1 MNNFGTLFNYEIK
14 KLLKRKILWIT
25 LLICLI
31 ITGFSVVGSLTGTYY
46 VDGVKADTH
55 YNMFFTDLAYQK
67 ALDGREIGQTLLEE
81 MSRAYGM
88 IPPTAER
95 YTTTE
100 EYQKYARPYS
110 EIFNFVRITA
120 NMTVS
125 ETLEWVPDE
134 EDLYV
139 RRLAMLEKTWQ
150 DTGLSDGEKSFW
162 LQKDAE
168 VETPFIFAVT
178 EGYSALFRAFT
189 SIGILVLLSVAVC
202 ISSVFPDE
210 HTRKT
215 DQLILCSTHGKDGAY
230 WAKILAGVSFSL
242 GLSLIVSAFAFT
254 LAFCVYGAEGFSAA
268 FQLIYVYCSYPLT
281 VGKATLL
288 MYGVLAAS
296 SVLFSI
302 FVMVLSERL
311 HGSIATLAAATGLLI
326 LGMVFSVPSQYR
338 IPSQIWAWLPNC
350 ILSPQNLFDV
360 RLLSVFGRYFTA
372 WQAVPVI
379 YFLAAFLLIIAGRA
393 VYRHYQVSGR

>member
-1 MNNFGTLFNYEIK
+1 
-14 KLLKRKILWIT
+14 
-25 LLICLI
+25 
-31 ITGFSVVGSLTGTYY
+31 
-46 VDGVKADTH
+46 
-55 YNMFFTDLAYQK
+55 
-67 ALDGREIGQTLLEE
+67 
-81 MSRAYGM
+81 
-88 IPPTAER
+88 
-95 YTTTE
+95 
-100 EYQKYARPYS
+100 
-110 EIFNFVRITA
+110 
-120 NMTVS
+120 MTVS

-242 GLSLIVSAFAFT
+242 GLSLIVSAFAFA

-281 VGKATLL
+281 VGKVTLL

-302 FVMVLSERL
+302 FIMVLSERL

-326 LGMVFSVPSQYR
+326 LGMVFSIPSQYR